1 MSDLFTIPPSSA
13 ATTQAQA
20 PSNVPVQSVS
30 DVAQG
35 VKRTVEAAFGRV
47 RIRGEVSRPNYHR
60 SGHLYLTLKDDRAV
74 IDAVSWKGQV
84 SKLGFRVEEG
94 MEVIATGK
102 LTTYPGGS
110 KYQIVIDTMDIAG
123 EGALLKML
131 EDRRKKLAA
140 EGLFADE
147 RKKPLPLLPN
157 SIGVV
162 TSPTGAVIRDILH
175 RLADRFP
182 RDVLLWPVSVQ
193 GDNAAA
199 QIAKA
204 IDGFNALP
212 ADGPVK
218 RPDLLIV
225 GRGGGSLED
234 LWCFNEEI
242 VVRAVADSQIP
253 IISAVG
259 HETDTTLIDFA
270 SDRRAPTPTGAAE
283 MAVPVR
289 TDELIKLGDL
299 GQRLAI
305 SLRRKA
311 MALSTEVEGL
321 SRGLGQP
328 ARLIQD
334 RMQTLNLADLA
345 LDSATQKNIALWRQR
360 FDALAGRLPHPRE
373 KVRGMT
379 QAFTALDAK
388 ARMKTAL
395 HQNVNRQQQQLDAL
409 GRVLESLKNAR
420 DQLMDQGYIY
430 VTDTGGGIVRRTDQV
445 RDNMPMTLHFR
456 DGKVDAIAKPGAGAA
471 AAVTTAATATA
482 GDKPATKPKPKSA
495 NNGDQGT
502 LL

>member
-1 MSDLFTIPPSSA
+1 MSDLFTIPPSSTA
-13 ATTQAQA
+13 ATQAQA

-74 IDAVSWKGQV
+74 IDAVSWKGQA

-110 KYQIVIDTMDIAG
+110 KYQIVIDSMEIAG

-204 IDGFNALP
+204 IYGFNALP
-212 ADGPVK
+212 IDGPVK

-253 IISAVG
+253 VISAVG

-311 MALSTEVEGL
+311 MALSTEVQGL
-321 SRGLGQP
+321 ARGLGQP
-328 ARLIQD
+328 ERLIQD

-360 FDALAGRLPHPRE
+360 FDGLAGRLPHPRE
-373 KVRGMT
+373 KVRGMA

-395 HQNVNRQQQQLDAL
+395 YQNVNRQQQQMDAL

-430 VTDTGGGIVRRTDQV
+430 VTDTDGGIVRRTDQV
-445 RDNMPMTLHFR
+445 RDNMPVTLHFR
-456 DGKVDAIAKPGAGAA
+456 DGKVDAITKPGAGT
-471 AAVTTAATATA
+471 AAVVPTAASDRLAA
-482 GDKPATKPKPKSA
+482 KPKPKSA

>member
-1 MSDLFTIPPSSA
+1 MSDLFTIPPTA
-13 ATTQAQA
+13 AASVATGNTQA

-30 DVAQG
+30 DIAQG

-110 KYQIVIDTMDIAG
+110 KYQIVIDSMEIAG

-147 RKKPLPLLPN
+147 RKKPIPLLPD
-157 SIGVV
+157 SVGVV

-204 IDGFNALP
+204 IYGFNALP
-212 ADGPVK
+212 DNGPVK
-218 RPDLLIV
+218 RPSVLIV

-242 VVRAVADSQIP
+242 VVRAVADSHIP
-253 IISAVG
+253 VISAVG
-259 HETDTTLIDFA
+259 HETDTTLIDYVA
-270 SDRRAPTPTGAAE
+270 DRRAPTPTGAAE

-305 SLRRKA
+305 SLRRKT
-311 MALSTEVEGL
+311 MALSTEIDGL
-321 SRGLGQP
+321 KRGLGQP
-328 ARLIQD
+328 ERLIHD
-334 RMQTLNLADLA
+334 RVQTLDFAALA
-345 LDSATQKNIALWRQR
+345 LERAAEQSIAVWRQR
-360 FDALAGRLPHPRE
+360 FDGLAGRLPHPRE
-373 KVRGMT
+373 KVRGMV
-379 QAFTALDAK
+379 QAFASLDASV
-388 ARMKTAL
+388 RMKTAL
-395 HQNVNRQQQQLDAL
+395 KQNISRQQQQLDGL

-430 VTDTGGGIVRRTDQV
+430 VTDSGGGIISRTDQV
-445 RDNMPMTLHFR
+445 HERMALTLHFR
-456 DGKVDAIAKPGAGAA
+456 DGMVDAL
-471 AAVTTAATATA
+471 ATA
-482 GDKPATKPKPKSA
+482 GDEPTPTPKTKAPVKRPSKPASDD
-495 NNGDQGT
+495 DQGT

>member
-1 MSDLFTIPPSSA
+1 MSDLFTIPPSSTA
-13 ATTQAQA
+13 ATQAQA

-74 IDAVSWKGQV
+74 IDAVSWKGQA

-110 KYQIVIDTMDIAG
+110 KYQIVIDSMEIAG

-204 IDGFNALP
+204 IYGFNALP
-212 ADGPVK
+212 IDGPVK

-253 IISAVG
+253 VISAVG

-311 MALSTEVEGL
+311 MALSTEVQGL
-321 SRGLGQP
+321 ARGLGQP
-328 ARLIQD
+328 ERLIQD

-360 FDALAGRLPHPRE
+360 FDSLAGRLPHPRE
-373 KVRGMT
+373 KVRGMA

-395 HQNVNRQQQQLDAL
+395 YQNVNRQQQQMDAL

-430 VTDTGGGIVRRTDQV
+430 VTDTDGGIVRRTDQV
-445 RDNMPMTLHFR
+445 RDNMPVTLHFR
-456 DGKVDAIAKPGAGAA
+456 DGKVDAITKPGAGT
-471 AAVTTAATATA
+471 AAVAPKAAS
-482 GDKPATKPKPKSA
+482 DRPAAKPKSKSA